1 MRVQFRLE
9 CKEPS
14 RALLEEFGIAER
26 TLRRSVKD
34 KLSWSEKARNKQALR
49 TKRRFYAKYPAIDE
63 ELLRFVKYARNL
75 RLPMTRHLI
84 QERAKIVAMTV
95 GVNDFQTSNGYIEKF
110 IRRWNLHKSVRL
122 HGRGGSALPPSH
134 E

>member
-1 MRVQFRLE
+1 M
-9 CKEPS
+9 
-14 RALLEEFGIAER
+14 EEFGIAER

-75 RLPMTRHLI
+75 RLPMTRHLM
-84 QERAKIVAMTV
+84 QERAKM
-95 GVNDFQTSNGYIEKF
+95 
-110 IRRWNLHKSVRL
+110 
-122 HGRGGSALPPSH
+122 LP
-134 E
+134 